1 MRTTQT
7 RSGFSLAAAWNDVAW
22 PSACR
27 SVALRLVLERD
38 EDRADLE
45 PDAARLEE
53 RQPRPREDIRLSQP
67 VLSVGELHQQIGVG
81 VRDHARTILS
91 SWP

>member
-1 MRTTQT
+1 MER
-7 RSGFSLAAAWNDVAW
+7 RRLAERV
-22 PSACR
+22 PQR
-27 SVALRLVLERD
+27 ALRLVLERD

-67 VLSVGELHQQIGVG
+67 VLPVGELHQQIGVG
-81 VRDHARTILS
+81 VREHARTILS